1 MDRRRPSGKKGSA
14 YPPERLPDDWTATTL
29 GQLAAYINGYPF
41 KPEDWGKRG
50 LPIIRIAQMTDPAAG
65 SDRYSGTV
73 SDRYLIDDGDLLF
86 SWSATLMTLIW
97 DRGPA
102 YVNQH
107 LFKVVP
113 QGGTD
118 LSFLHHL
125 LDFKLEAL
133 AGQTHGT
140 TMKHIKRSDLLPF
153 PVVIP
158 ATEEQHWI
166 AEILDTLDAAIRRT
180 EKLIAKLQQMKQGL
194 LHDLLTRGIDDNGE
208 VRDPERQPDLFK
220 RGPLGA
226 LPATWRVA
234 TLGDLVRE
242 CGGFIQTGP
251 FGSQLH
257 AYEYVTEGVPV
268 VMPQDID
275 GDRFNETRISR
286 ISERRAAD
294 LARHRLRR
302 NDTVFARRGDLSRCA
317 PVSATEEGWLC
328 GTGCL
333 LVRIPQS
340 GLAGEWLAA
349 VYRHDSGQRQVLA
362 RAVGSTMVNLNTTI
376 LSSLTIPI
384 PPAREQRN
392 VIKRVNELTSRTF
405 SEEDLLR
412 KLQVIKSG
420 LSDDLLTGRVR
431 VNKLLEGNAA

>member
-1 MDRRRPSGKKGSA
+1 MGRRRASGKKGSA

-97 DRGPA
+97 DRGSA

-153 PVVIP
+153 QVVIP
-158 ATEEQHWI
+158 AAEEQHWI

-194 LHDLLTRGIDDNGE
+194 LHDLLTRGIDESGQL
-208 VRDPERQPDLFK
+208 RDPELHPEDFKDSAVGRIPSDWTVEPFASRCVSSAFGPRFSSDLYM
-220 RGPLGA
+220 RDG
-226 LPATWRVA
+226 RVA
-234 TLGDLVRE
+234 TLRTTDMDDEGNITFQTMPRAAIAPEAMASHLLVPGDLLISRSGT
-242 CGGFIQTGP
+242 CGIAAVFPGYEMPVVPGAFLIRFRLHDRVFSEFFRRYFNSAVGRPRLERLAVGGVQKNIK
-251 FGSQLH
+251 GSEVL
-257 AYEYVTEGVPV
+257 ALGVPV
-268 VMPQDID
+268 CSRV
-275 GDRFNETRISR
+275 EAARIVGVVDSVEG
-286 ISERRAAD
+286 SVQEERAE
-294 LARHRLRR
+294 LVKLRSLK
-302 NDTVFARRGDLSRCA
+302 A
-317 PVSATEEGWLC
+317 
-328 GTGCL
+328 
-333 LVRIPQS
+333 
-340 GLAGEWLAA
+340 GLMDE
-349 VYRHDSGQRQVLA
+349 
-362 RAVGSTMVNLNTTI
+362 
-376 LSSLTIPI
+376 
-384 PPAREQRN
+384 
-392 VIKRVNELTSRTF
+392 
-405 SEEDLLR
+405 
-412 KLQVIKSG
+412 
-420 LSDDLLTGRVR
+420 LLTGRVR
-431 VNKLLEGNAA
+431 ANKLLEGDVA